1 MEGFN
6 QEQNQPMKPN
16 NNMPLAII
24 GTIIG
29 ICSPCCIGFIVGIVA
44 IVFATQVNS
53 KYTAGDYTGCESAAK
68 NTRILAYV
76 ALGLGIIGLIISAI
90 QINSAGGIEAY
101 IQQIQDM
108 VEQYQ

>member
-6 QEQNQPMKPN
+6 QNQPVKSA

-29 ICSPCCIGFIVGIVA
+29 VCSPCCIGFIVGIVA
-44 IVFATQVNS
+44 IVFSTQVNS
-53 KYTAGDYTGCESAAK
+53 KYAAEDYTGSESAAK
-68 NTRILAYV
+68 NARILSFV
-76 ALGLGIIGLIISAI
+76 ALGLGVIGLIISIIKI
-90 QINSAGGIEAY
+90 QSAGGIDAY
-101 IQQIQDM
+101 MQQIQDM